1 MVKYVLMFFVLATVS
16 AHAQSPSNHG
26 PDCSGGWPTNMA
38 QGSLKNAGL
47 LTNEDID
54 FAKTKTVRLA
64 SENIAKDLWHQVYL
78 VTFFKKS
85 GGDLET
91 IVIHD
96 ASREE
101 CSMTEVQVLV
111 VSKHLK

>member
-1 MVKYVLMFFVLATVS
+1 
-16 AHAQSPSNHG
+16 
-26 PDCSGGWPTNMA
+26 MA
-38 QGSLKNAGL
+38 QATLKNAGL
-47 LTNEDID
+47 LTNEEID

-64 SENIAKDLWHQVYL
+64 SENIAKDLWHQVYS

-96 ASREE
+96 ASMEE
-101 CSMTEVQVLV
+101 CSMTAVQVLV
-111 VSKHLK
+111 VSKHLSSQ